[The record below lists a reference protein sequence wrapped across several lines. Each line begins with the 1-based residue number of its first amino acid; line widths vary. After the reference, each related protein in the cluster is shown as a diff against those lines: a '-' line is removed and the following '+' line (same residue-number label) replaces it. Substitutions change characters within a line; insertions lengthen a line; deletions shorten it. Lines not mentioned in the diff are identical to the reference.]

1 MMELVSLIKKRLGYM
16 RTSATW
22 AVSGCRMTNTPRSG
36 KRSACAPALQVR
48 RRRCHRT
55 ARVNSLLE
63 YDSDGYSDSSPV
75 LSLAPRVKDWNGKTD
90 EEPERVAQSTTGA
103 VKLEDMR

>member
-1 MMELVSLIKKRLGYM
+1 
-16 RTSATW
+16 
-22 AVSGCRMTNTPRSG
+22 
-36 KRSACAPALQVR
+36 
-48 RRRCHRT
+48 
-55 ARVNSLLE
+55 VNSLLE